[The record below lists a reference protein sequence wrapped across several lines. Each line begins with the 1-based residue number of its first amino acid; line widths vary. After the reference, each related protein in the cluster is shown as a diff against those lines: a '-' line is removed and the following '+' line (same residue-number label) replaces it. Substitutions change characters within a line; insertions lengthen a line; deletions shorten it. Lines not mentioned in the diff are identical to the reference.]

1 MRILF
6 VFDSFLIADII
17 NLSSIDIKD
26 EVYLFPLT
34 SNVLIKTIIKDKIR
48 SIGCK
53 VEEVQTAK
61 SVNLSADN
69 LRDKYIKFIGEF
81 PDQIHHKGKNLK
93 KLFAIDKYVTLWWFS
108 LISEKNTHKSNTF
121 NKLAQFDSI
130 ISSIKHEKID
140 KIIFG
145 CRNKKLRN
153 ALIDFSYYNPIKL
166 DFLCVRQ
173 VKDFKIRISEIQN
186 LFYLK
191 HIFSLFYF
199 AIQIFLRTWKIKRKL
214 SKLRRLPVVNKP
226 VMLVTYYPNID
237 VKLAKEG
244 IFKNKYY
251 AHLQESLEA
260 EGRSI
265 IWIAMYVHNY
275 SIPFDESLRYIE
287 RFVKN
292 NYNIFLLEEFNAVA
306 LQLKALFVMLVSGLK
321 FIRIEKKIRRLHKF
335 DEYNFYSIFRDDWF
349 TSFVGSVGYFGYLYY
364 EIFNSLLSK
373 VKAKKCLYYCEM
385 HAWEKA
391 LILSRSR
398 NRTEMSLF
406 GYQHAT
412 VPKMILNYF
421 NDMHELSN
429 DCKQYAMPQPD
440 MIICNGKLPYSYL
453 RSCGWP
459 DGKLCIAEAI
469 RYNYLKRYLKKNWNK
484 TKNVILL
491 AFSINPEESHAILNI
506 VYEGLKNLDGIE
518 VWVKPHPFLQIEK
531 VFELSEISQKEVYFK
546 IKDDPI
552 ENLLPEVKVI
562 IVGESSVSIE
572 ALAFGCKVITVN
584 TPEMVN
590 MSPLRD
596 VETSMVKNV
605 SSVEELKQ
613 AVISIFEEKY
623 DPVIHTEEITKII
636 NEFFCF
642 NEKSSVPERFLEIL
656 NL

>member
-1 MRILF
+1 
-6 VFDSFLIADII
+6 
-17 NLSSIDIKD
+17 
-26 EVYLFPLT
+26 
-34 SNVLIKTIIKDKIR
+34 
-48 SIGCK
+48 
-53 VEEVQTAK
+53 
-61 SVNLSADN
+61 
-69 LRDKYIKFIGEF
+69 
-81 PDQIHHKGKNLK
+81 
-93 KLFAIDKYVTLWWFS
+93 
-108 LISEKNTHKSNTF
+108 
-121 NKLAQFDSI
+121 
-130 ISSIKHEKID
+130 
-140 KIIFG
+140 
-145 CRNKKLRN
+145 
-153 ALIDFSYYNPIKL
+153 
-166 DFLCVRQ
+166 
-173 VKDFKIRISEIQN
+173 
-186 LFYLK
+186 
-191 HIFSLFYF
+191 
-199 AIQIFLRTWKIKRKL
+199 
-214 SKLRRLPVVNKP
+214 
-226 VMLVTYYPNID
+226 
-237 VKLAKEG
+237 
-244 IFKNKYY
+244 
-251 AHLQESLEA
+251 
-260 EGRSI
+260 
-265 IWIAMYVHNY
+265 
-275 SIPFDESLRYIE
+275 
-287 RFVKN
+287 
-292 NYNIFLLEEFNAVA
+292 
-306 LQLKALFVMLVSGLK
+306 
-321 FIRIEKKIRRLHKF
+321 
-335 DEYNFYSIFRDDWF
+335 
-349 TSFVGSVGYFGYLYY
+349 
-364 EIFNSLLSK
+364 
-373 VKAKKCLYYCEM
+373 M